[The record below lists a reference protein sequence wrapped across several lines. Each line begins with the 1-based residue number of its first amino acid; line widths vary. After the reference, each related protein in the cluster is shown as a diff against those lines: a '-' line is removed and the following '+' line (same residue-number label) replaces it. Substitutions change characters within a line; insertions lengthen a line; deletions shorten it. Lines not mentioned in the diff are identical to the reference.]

1 MTHHR
6 LIRPAASVLVPL
18 ALAAVVAAGPASAAE
33 WPAAARPTAA
43 AVAQGW
49 AAGVASAARLGAEPA
64 GGCRALDATRAA
76 CPVAIALLAHDGV
89 GSRPWRCAATVVVS
103 RAGGQVSARRTGTR
117 CTAFPPR
124 APDPDPAAMFGTAFA
139 LDAVGDLACLPAGP
153 GRTTCVMSYVAPT
166 GQRCLR
172 AASVPLAVVARSRAL
187 GPALCQS
194 S

>member
-6 LIRPAASVLVPL
+6 LIRSAASVLVPL
-18 ALAAVVAAGPASAAE
+18 ALAAVALPCSALAAE

-43 AVAQGW
+43 AVAHAW
-49 AAGVASAARLGAEPA
+49 AVDVSIAARLGAEPA

-76 CPVAIALLAHDGV
+76 CPIAIALLARDGV
-89 GSRPWRCAATVVVS
+89 GPRPWRCAATVVVS
-103 RAGGQVSARRTGTR
+103 RAGGPVTARRTGTH

-124 APDPDPAAMFGTAFA
+124 APAPDPAAMFGTAFA
-139 LDAVGDLACLPAGP
+139 LDAVGDLTCLPAGA

-172 AASVPLAVVARSRAL
+172 AASVPLAVLGRSRAL